1 MVAIVLKF
9 QCVFTAMSYLSI
21 YYLISASLSKRCWHH
36 LVLFCQMAS
45 ESKDT
50 SVAAVLPGVGD
61 AVGVSSPKWYVAVVN
76 NNSEKSVRDKLTSL
90 GHTSYVATQEQ
101 VKIWK
106 NGRRARSE
114 QVVIR
119 SVVFVRC
126 SEPERRLIVSYPFIK
141 RFMTDRAA
149 TGTGR
154 LAVIP
159 EPQMQTLRFILG
171 NSDTPVS
178 IEERAF
184 RRGDRVRVV
193 RGGLRGLEGEIV
205 DLTGGDSELLIEL
218 SVLGCARLRIDRLN
232 VEPSS
237 ML

>member
-1 MVAIVLKF
+1 M
-9 QCVFTAMSYLSI
+9 
-21 YYLISASLSKRCWHH
+21 
-36 LVLFCQMAS
+36 
-45 ESKDT
+45 
-50 SVAAVLPGVGD
+50 
-61 AVGVSSPKWYVAVVN
+61 
-76 NNSEKSVRDKLTSL
+76 
-90 GHTSYVATQEQ
+90 
-101 VKIWK
+101 K
-106 NGRRARSE
+106 N
-114 QVVIR
+114 I
-119 SVVFVRC
+119 
-126 SEPERRLIVSYPFIK
+126 PYPFIK

-232 VEPSS
+232 VEAAI
-237 ML
+237 